1 VTDFGEDSTFRS
13 DDLVITVLFKGAK
26 AVAFDYRVELLNS
39 DSLATGECCQ
49 KLWELDILMLLCS
62 LWQLLVRGGSTCQ
75 AIRPIQRS
83 RTNDS
88 TVFAYYF
95 DF

>member
-1 VTDFGEDSTFRS
+1 VIDFGEDCTFRS
-13 DDLVITVLFKGAK
+13 DDHVITVLFKGAK

-49 KLWELDILMLLCS
+49 KLWELDILMLLS
-62 LWQLLVRGGSTCQ
+62 MAAPSARWVNMPSDST
-75 AIRPIQRS
+75 IQRS
-83 RTNDS
+83 RTKDS